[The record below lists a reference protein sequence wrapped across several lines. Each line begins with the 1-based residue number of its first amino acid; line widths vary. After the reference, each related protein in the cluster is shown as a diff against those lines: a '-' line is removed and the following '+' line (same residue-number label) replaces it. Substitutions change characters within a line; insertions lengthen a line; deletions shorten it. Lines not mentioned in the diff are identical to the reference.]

1 MTQVES
7 AIAYYA
13 SQQRIVEI
21 LYGQVEQAKAS
32 ANRVLQGLLADHW
45 FPGSTWLVGT
55 DWILFARE
63 RRDHPVEGI
72 LRDQLWPHGSM
83 APFEDETLQEMV
95 LVCDDGNWALH
106 GAKSLEELRAIA
118 QRFSLN
124 LEFSGIRHAL
134 DAAKKR
140 QAAVAQ
146 EVAGLEELL
155 LSVTESTRE

>member
-1 MTQVES
+1 MTQIES
-7 AIAYYA
+7 AIRYYA
-13 SQQRIVEI
+13 SQQRIVKI
-21 LYGQVEQAKAS
+21 LYRQVEQAKAS
-32 ANRVLQGLLADHW
+32 SNRVLQGLLADHW

-55 DWILFARE
+55 DWVLYGRE
-63 RRDHPVEGI
+63 RHDHPVEKI
-72 LRDQLWPHGSM
+72 LRNQLWPHESM
-83 APFEDETLQEMV
+83 VPFEDETLQEMQ

-106 GAKSLEELRAIA
+106 GAKSLEELRAIS

-134 DAAKKR
+134 DAAKKQ
-140 QAAVAQ
+140 QAAVAR